1 MDPQWRWSEMQ
12 MQSLNPSLLP
22 WLLKPTSPPLQPQ
35 RHKHLEIQLE
45 GALVHL
51 SVEVL
56 KATTSS
62 VSIFKHFHTS
72 ELPTYLVDYVVI
84 SNNHQVVVQHLWV
97 CPTLKPDLFLFICQ
111 HCSSCLDQ
119 LFLSFFLFLK
129 DLSDSTFYQSLSF
142 VLIDCSLVFAI
153 TMPSSQLCCQ
163 WFITGSTASKSL
175 YLDHYSPSTDK
186 GSNL

>member
-51 SVEVL
+51 SLEVL

-97 CPTLKPDLFLFICQ
+97 CPTLKPDLFLFILPG
-111 HCSSCLDQ
+111 S
-119 LFLSFFLFLK
+119 
-129 DLSDSTFYQSLSF
+129 
-142 VLIDCSLVFAI
+142 IILVFFPFFKGPQWLYLLSV
-153 TMPSSQLCCQ
+153 TQLCFDRLLTRIRYNNAWLSAVLSVVYYWINRVQ
-163 WFITGSTASKSL
+163 VIISGSLLSQ
-175 YLDHYSPSTDK
+175 HRQ
-186 GSNL
+186 GE